1 MRVAPYL
8 LSAILLSTM
17 LGAAQAEPGGLE
29 GSWSGSGTAKLR
41 NRVDRIVCR
50 VSFARIEQKSFR
62 VSSFCSMGDRRY
74 EQSGRVSSVGGNR
87 YTGWVFNEQF
97 NERGSEAREGDPP
110 YVLRLDALLLPF
122 HVLALPPIRLR
133 RHVRTPGLRA
143 CSRG

>member
-8 LSAILLSTM
+8 LSALLLVAM
-17 LGAAQAEPGGLE
+17 LGNADAAPATIE

-62 VSSFCSMGDRRY
+62 ISSFCSMGDRRY
-74 EQSGRVSSVGGNR
+74 EQTGRVSSVGSNR

-97 NERGSEAREGDPP
+97 NERGSV
-110 YVLRLDALLLPF
+110 VLSQRGSRLS
-122 HVLALPPIRLR
+122 VT
-133 RHVRTPGLRA
+133 VQS
-143 CSRG
+143 SRGTANLTLSRG